1 MTNTRR
7 SALVAVLVGA
17 LGLTACATRSPN
29 IADIQYNPGR
39 YYNRNVSVVGVVSSS
54 WGVPLVPFKIYK
66 VQDSTGEVTVVS
78 QSARVPP
85 RGARV
90 EVRGRVEEFGTFG
103 GRSIG
108 LHIRED
114 HLRVRGRG

>member
-1 MTNTRR
+1 MTITKR
-7 SALVAVLVGA
+7 SALVAIL
-17 LGLTACATRSPN
+17 LGTLGVSACAMRSPN

-39 YYNRNVSVVGVVSSS
+39 YYNRNVEIHGVVSSS
-54 WGVPLVPFKIYK
+54 WGVPLVPFQVYQG
-66 VQDSTGEVTVVS
+66 QDSTGDGPGVA

-90 EVRGRVEEFGTFG
+90 EVTGRVEEFGTFG
-103 GRSIG
+103 GHSIG
-108 LHIRED
+108 LHIREN